1 MAIKVITID
10 FWNTLFD
17 SKNGY
22 ERNQYRNRILKDH
35 FEELGFS
42 FSDEDYNN
50 AMKDSWEYFSE
61 IWQREMRT
69 PMSGELV
76 EYYFKKMN
84 VTAEIERMDSIAY
97 IFEES
102 ILQYMPDLIQ
112 GVKENLDILREKYKL
127 AIISDTGFSP
137 GKVLRVLL
145 HRNGI
150 FDHFSA
156 FSFSDETGVS
166 KPHEKAFR
174 HILDQF
180 GCLPEE
186 ALHIGD
192 IEKTDI
198 VGAKNIGMKAIRFGG
213 DQTSY
218 FYKDRT
224 QSTIADAEATSWD
237 EIPALIESI
246 ENL

>member
-22 ERNQYRNRILKDH
+22 ERNQYRNKILKDH

-42 FSDEDYNN
+42 FTDEDYDN

-84 VTAEIERMDSIAY
+84 VTADLERIDSIAY

-102 ILQYMPDLIQ
+102 ILKYKPDLIK
-112 GVKENLDILREKYKL
+112 GVKENLDILRDKYKL

-137 GKVLRVLL
+137 GKDRFL
-145 HRNGI
+145 HSQVVCLI
-150 FDHFSA
+150 FKKG
-156 FSFSDETGVS
+156 TNQ
-166 KPHEKAFR
+166 
-174 HILDQF
+174 L
-180 GCLPEE
+180 
-186 ALHIGD
+186 
-192 IEKTDI
+192 
-198 VGAKNIGMKAIRFGG
+198 
-213 DQTSY
+213 Y
-218 FYKDRT
+218 
-224 QSTIADAEATSWD
+224 
-237 EIPALIESI
+237 
-246 ENL
+246 